1 MVKSS
6 VLCFLV
12 LITPMLGAQTP
23 TPPTSSPTSEAQK
36 LLDTGRLDEALKA
49 LDTLAQQQPEPAG
62 VERLRGMAF
71 YEQGQLQASEAAFEH
86 SLAQEPSDR
95 EAMQMEAVALFASAT
110 RQQRSRCSSRLT
122 FPSPAPTST
131 AT

>member
-36 LLDTGRLDEALKA
+36 LLDTGHLDDALKA
-49 LDTLAQQQPEPAG
+49 LDTRTQQQPEPAG

-71 YEQGQLQASEAAFEH
+71 YEQGQIQSSAAAFEREVARDPRH
-86 SLAQEPSDR
+86 P
-95 EAMQMEAVALFASAT
+95 EAMA
-110 RQQRSRCSSRLT
+110 
-122 FPSPAPTST
+122 
-131 AT
+131 